1 LESQRYTKT
10 PSTWNPSPHPSLFQ
24 RKIILDPLDPLQSV
38 LKLPKA
44 WIGIE
49 KNMPKYKI
57 LASREVFYEFEIEA
71 DSKEAAEENLKEL
84 VQKEQFEKFAY
95 DWAPLE
101 VFDNEKA

>member
-1 LESQRYTKT
+1 
-10 PSTWNPSPHPSLFQ
+10 
-24 RKIILDPLDPLQSV
+24 
-38 LKLPKA
+38 
-44 WIGIE
+44 
-49 KNMPKYKI
+49 MPKYKI

-84 VQKEQFEKFAY
+84 VQKEQIDKFAY